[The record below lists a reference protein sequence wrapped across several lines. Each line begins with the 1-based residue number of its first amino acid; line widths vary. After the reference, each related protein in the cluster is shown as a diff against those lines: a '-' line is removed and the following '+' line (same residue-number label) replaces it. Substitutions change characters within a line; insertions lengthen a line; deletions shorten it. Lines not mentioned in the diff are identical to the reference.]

1 MVEPGEVA
9 RQLLTNRMAS
19 LDPIPQNRY
28 VFCLKSNSTMTQ
40 RFAPLTWLVALAI
53 LELMLNRGLVPMI
66 SRGHATATWLT
77 ALDYV
82 SLFTFYFATT
92 LALVAIGKLIYQ
104 AWQARRLAPAG
115 WLLATALVGLA
126 GVAVRAMVSAGPTT
140 SLLLDFALLLVIL
153 AALLFAFLHGPAAS
167 RDVGL
172 RIGMVAVSV
181 PLLIHCVAAVYAG
194 FVSLDAVAE
203 AKDHWQNLGVV
214 TMCVAAM
221 LSPYCFAPRP
231 FARAVVRIMPV
242 VAAMAVAT
250 AGALL
255 LRHDYVTTAWLVER
269 TLGIEIS
276 TMRADPTLAFYLLA
290 FATVMWSVVS
300 ALTSA
305 TAARR
310 QVGVGLLLLVLGGN
324 GFRWPLNYL
333 LIALGL
339 ALLAYAT
346 GQVRAA
352 ERVAAAAPA
361 IDDAVW
367 SSYVASLAKAL
378 RVQAPTL
385 HVLSTRDTDAEV
397 STLLI
402 GDVDHIGLRVRMARR
417 NGSLEMIDVLLG
429 REPRRKDAPTLLL
442 FGQSPLGAP
451 VGVPLAAGAR
461 STITADAIDVIG
473 PLDVYAQLRGEGVL
487 PGMPLGDIP
496 GWIGYWPQLA
506 IGWRVLPGRD
516 ASFDFPVPIHDLAH
530 SSSSKNAAQN
540 ADRLAAVV
548 ATLIALAQRADLPR
562 AEVSAQ
568 DGPAVTVAATS
579 TTEA

>member
-1 MVEPGEVA
+1 M
-9 RQLLTNRMAS
+9 
-19 LDPIPQNRY
+19 
-28 VFCLKSNSTMTQ
+28 
-40 RFAPLTWLVALAI
+40 AI
-53 LELMLNRGLVPMI
+53 LELVLNRGLLPMI
-66 SRGHATATWLT
+66 SRGHATAAWLT
-77 ALDYV
+77 ALDYAA
-82 SLFTFYFATT
+82 LFTFYFATT
-92 LALVAIGKLIYQ
+92 LALVTIGNHIYQ
-104 AWQARRLAPAG
+104 AWQARRMAPAG
-115 WLLATALVGLA
+115 WLLATALLGLA
-126 GVAVRAMVSAGPTT
+126 GVAVRAMVNAGATT

-153 AALLFAFLHGPAAS
+153 AALLFAFLHGPKNGANERTLEAGPAGS
-167 RDVGL
+167 RDVGM
-172 RIGMVAVSV
+172 RIGIVAVSV

-203 AKDHWQNLGVV
+203 SKEHWQNLGVL

-221 LSPYCFAPRP
+221 LASYCFAPRP
-231 FARAVVRIMPV
+231 FANAVVRIGPV
-242 VAAMAVAT
+242 VAAMAIAT

-255 LRHDYVTTAWLVER
+255 LRHDYITTARVVER
-269 TLGIEIS
+269 VLGIEIS
-276 TMRADPTLAFYLLA
+276 TMRADPKLAFYLLA
-290 FATVMWSVVS
+290 LATVMWTVLS
-300 ALTSA
+300 AA
-305 TAARR
+305 TAATPARR
-310 QVGVGLLLLVLGGN
+310 QVGLGLLLLVLGGN
-324 GFRWPLNYL
+324 GFHWPLNYL
-333 LIALGL
+333 LIAIGL

-346 GQVRAA
+346 SEVRAA
-352 ERVAAAAPA
+352 ERITPSAPA

-378 RVQAPTL
+378 RVHAPTL

-402 GDVDHIGLRVRMARR
+402 GDVDHIGVRVRMARR

-461 STITADAIDVIG
+461 TTVTADAIDVIG

-487 PGMPLGDIP
+487 PGIPLSDIP

-516 ASFDFPVPIHDLAH
+516 ASLDFPVPINDLAH
-530 SSSSKNAAQN
+530 SSSGKNAAQN

-548 ATLIALAQRADLPR
+548 ATLIALAQRAELPR
-562 AEVSAQ
+562 PEALADEAAP
-568 DGPAVTVAATS
+568 GPAANNDDSADISPAAVEDVAAT
-579 TTEA
+579 TTPVEPATEA